1 MIEPLLDP
9 DCFLAEPEDASSGE
23 RPIPVLKSRRFGDI
37 YYSGKD
43 GLAETRCVFIE
54 GNDLPERLK
63 EKQHFVIAETGFGT
77 GLNFIAVMAEITA
90 LGDAAPHLHFIS
102 TEIAPLSAGMIEA
115 ALAPWPQLASFRKM
129 LTNDLPPRWPGR
141 HRRHFLNGRV
151 TLDLLYGD
159 SVSMLAETDFTA
171 DCWFLDGFTP
181 ARNPLMWRR
190 ELYTLMAARS
200 AAATTLA
207 SFTAAGDV
215 RRGLEAAGFVISR
228 HRGFGGKRHRI
239 TGVFN
244 GGADHRRE
252 TLSPNP
258 GRVVVI
264 GAGIAGASVAA
275 ALKRQGCTPL
285 VVSAGAAVADGASG
299 NIAAVQAPR
308 LTATDTAEARFSL
321 TAWGY
326 ARYQAQAAG
335 ASLADQTVL
344 LAHDEREILR
354 QQKIKNLGWPETVFT
369 TGDAAATAVT
379 SGIDT
384 GLGGMIFAHGGSVD
398 PAAFVQ
404 SGLAGIDL
412 CLETKITAIS
422 RGQDGFI
429 LHHQGGEIVAD
440 TLIMAAGAGLAALAE
455 PHIPDCRFQITAG
468 HVTHLEGATF
478 ELNSGLSFGGYM
490 ARAADGTIALGASFD
505 HHDLEQPLPPRG
517 KAAHQANFDLLP
529 VGVKDHLPKATDHL
543 PGRTSLR
550 LASPDR
556 QPVAGKLGE
565 GLFVLSCLG
574 ARGMVTAPILGEYI
588 ASLGLGLPSP
598 LDKAMEAVVDP
609 GRFSARAKRRQSGSS
624 AHPSAK

>member
-9 DCFLAEPEDASSGE
+9 DCFLEEREDT
-23 RPIPVLKSRRFGDI
+23 PVLKSRRFGDI
-37 YYSGKD
+37 YFSGED

-54 GNDLPERLK
+54 GNDIPERFR
-63 EKQHFVIAETGFGT
+63 EMQNVVIAETGFGT
-77 GLNFIAVMAEITA
+77 GLNFLAVMAEIAA

-115 ALAPWPQLASFRKM
+115 ALAPWPQLTPFRQL
-129 LTNDLPPRWPGR
+129 LTQALPPRWPGR
-141 HRRHFLNGRV
+141 HRRHFLDGRV

-159 SVSMLAETDFTA
+159 SVSMLAAANFTA

-190 ELYTLMAARS
+190 ELYTLMAERS
-200 AAATTLA
+200 SAATTLA

-215 RRGLEAAGFVISR
+215 RRGLEAAGFEVSR
-228 HRGFGGKRHRI
+228 HPGFGGKRHRI

-244 GGADHRRE
+244 GGTSQPRKARPRD
-252 TLSPNP
+252 P
-258 GRVVVI
+258 GRVVVM

-275 ALKRQGCTPL
+275 ALKRQGHAPL
-285 VVSAGAAVADGASG
+285 VVSAGDSVADGASG

-308 LTATDTAEARFSL
+308 LTATDSAEARFSL

-335 ASLADQTVL
+335 ATLADQTVL
-344 LAHDEREILR
+344 LAHDEREALR
-354 QQKIKNLGWPETVFT
+354 QQKISRLGWPDTVYT
-369 TGDAAATAVT
+369 LADARTAAET

-384 GLGGMIFAHGGSVD
+384 GVGGMVFAQGGTVD
-398 PAAFVQ
+398 PAAFVK
-404 SGLAGIDL
+404 SGLDGIDL
-412 CLETKITAIS
+412 NLATEITAIS
-422 RGQDGFI
+422 REGDGFV
-429 LHHQGGEIVAD
+429 LHHQAGEIVAD

-468 HVTHLEGATF
+468 HVTHLEPTAF
-478 ELNSGLSFGGYM
+478 DLNSGLSFGGYM

-505 HHDLEQPLPPRG
+505 HHDLQKPLPPRG

-529 VGVKDHLPKATDHL
+529 GAVKDHLPVAGDHL

-556 QPVAGKLGE
+556 QPVAGRLGA
-565 GLFVLSCLG
+565 GLYVLSGLG

-588 ASLGLGLPSP
+588 ASLVLGLPSP
-598 LDKAMEAVVDP
+598 LDAAMEAVIDP
-609 GRFSARAKRRQSGSS
+609 GRFSARAKRRRSGSS
-624 AHPSAK
+624 VHPSAK